1 MNTRQKAK
9 YWKRRYLELAS
20 VPVPTKNIV
29 SERKIETISYTKV
42 VTDDVY
48 RQALD
53 CPELQRKILGDVI
66 DEVAE
71 GAKNFVDIT
80 VEKNDFTCDRRLTG
94 RLTMLRPY
102 FDYHDILAYT
112 RMGMEE

>member
-1 MNTRQKAK
+1 MNARQKAK
-9 YWKRRYLELAS
+9 YWKRKYQELAS
-20 VPVPTKNIV
+20 VPAPTMNIV

-48 RQALD
+48 KQGLG
-53 CPELQRKILGDVI
+53 CPELQKKILGDVI

-80 VEKNDFTCDRRLTG
+80 VEKNDFTCDWRFTG
-94 RLTMLRPY
+94 RLTMLRQY
-102 FDYHDILAYT
+102 FDYHDVLAYT